1 MWFGGAEGGDTDFLV
16 RRGYV
21 HVCGNIRGTGKSDGG
36 GTGEWDMYDLIEWIA
51 KQPWCNGNVG
61 MIGISAF
68 GGAQFEAA
76 AQQPPSLKAIFPYDS
91 MGAYGQ
97 WGFRDFYPG
106 GVIHTMVFFAR
117 RRRRLSRQSRP
128 ARPAH
133 RRCRQ
138 ALARGHEQSRPD
150 DVFEHLQRHRGKRPD
165 HAAGLRHR
173 AQSLRSG
180 RHRGKDQTKNVADQI
195 PFLRGLR
202 LVRLHLQAAPA
213 GEPAMVSGS
222 SSSPD
227 RRTWSGRFIPSTM
240 RSCAG

>member
-1 MWFGGAEGGDTDFLV
+1 
-16 RRGYV
+16 
-21 HVCGNIRGTGKSDGG
+21 
-36 GTGEWDMYDLIEWIA
+36 MYDLIEWIA
-51 KQPWCNGNVG
+51 KQPWCDGNVG

-76 AQQPPSLKAIFPYDS
+76 VQQPASLKAIFPYYS

-150 DVFEHLQRHRGKRPD
+150 DVSEHLQRHRGKRPD
-165 HAAGLRHR
+165 HALVYDTV
-173 AQSLRSG
+173 LNPYDPDDIVE
-180 RHRGKDQTKNVADQI
+180 KTKQKMSRIKI
-195 PFLRGLR
+195 PFYTGSGWYAYTYK
-202 LVRLHLQAAPA
+202 LHLQGSQQWFQEVQGVPKKLLITGPA
-213 GEPAMVSGS
+213 HLERPFHSFHDEILRWYDHWLKGKDTGILDEPPVKVWVMGANQWRTGEDWP
-222 SSSPD
+222 
-227 RRTWSGRFIPSTM
+227 
-240 RSCAG
+240 